1 MESSGTQSREEKGG
15 SSINGGGPGH
25 SPSPPLTVGGS
36 PQSPAALFFFSCS
49 RSPAA
54 EEFAIFVFAFLPPVN
69 AYESSLNCSPNMH

>member
-36 PQSPAALFFFSCS
+36 PQSPAALF
-49 RSPAA
+49 SPAHA
-54 EEFAIFVFAFLPPVN
+54 PLQQKSLQ
-69 AYESSLNCSPNMH
+69 YSSSLSYHLLTLTNPH